1 MNRLHRSSQN
11 KMIAGVCGG
20 LGEYFNVDPTVIR
33 FIWAIL
39 SLISIGFPGIL
50 IYVVAALIFPEG

>member
-20 LGEYFNVDPTVIR
+20 LGEYLNVDPTVVR

-39 SLISIGFPGIL
+39 SLISVGFPGL
-50 IYVVAALIFPEG
+50 IIYIVAALIFPEG